1 MTDCPT
7 CARLRA
13 DNRDA
18 RVRLLHAMD
27 DDEATLRAFEDH
39 ERAAHPIR
47 APRRWWTPAN
57 YDGEPWPSGVVSST
71 FDPATL
77 EDGAG

>member
-47 APRRWWTPAN
+47 AMRRWEPAN
-57 YDGEPWPSGVVSST
+57 AEGEPSTSGVVSST
-71 FDPATL
+71 FDPQL
-77 EDGAG
+77 DEDGAG